1 MMILAGTEFAIV
13 EMLVDSKVYMAWAFQ
28 PLAWHSSHGLR
39 IPALGE
45 RTSPATATNTQMV
58 PHTARCKTRKQ

>member
-39 IPALGE
+39 IPDLHLE
-45 RTSPATATNTQMV
+45 VIT
-58 PHTARCKTRKQ
+58 TRVVNNQLTLPGLV